1 MSQEE
6 SGPSSRTLSFEESVK
21 FLRGVITKMLDIDR
35 KIGQA
40 EERTLSNAIKTGDQR
55 LEHVSLVALKSY
67 QNADA
72 LFMIASYLLDILET
86 QALVNQQLLDHIKS
100 VAGKPVVLAPATIG
114 EIVKS
119 GLDQLA
125 KEAEEKA
132 RKLPQSVYT

>member
-86 QALVNQQLLDHIKS
+86 QALVNQQLLAHINLI
-100 VAGKPVVLAPATIG
+100 ATKPIPSATIG

-119 GLDQLA
+119 GLDQLV

-132 RKLPQSVYT
+132 RKLPRSLYT